1 MGKKKTSKLAS
12 MLRDRMDMEGL
23 SVRDAGN
30 LIGVSHS
37 TVARA
42 VNGEAV
48 EIETL
53 KKFCSFLGVP
63 VENMLDLKDDNNELL
78 NQILRVITIE
88 PELAEVFIEIGQALG
103 DNKLNKI
110 ILNEIAAFAHCR
122 YDYMRKEN
130 GQKGR

>member
-1 MGKKKTSKLAS
+1 MGNKKSSKLAN

-23 SVRDAGN
+23 SVRDAGK

-42 VNGEAV
+42 VNGEVV

-63 VENMLDLKDDNNELL
+63 VESMLDLKDDNDELL
-78 NQILRVITIE
+78 NQILRVISIE

-103 DNKLNKI
+103 DNKLDKI
-110 ILNEIAAFAHCR
+110 ILNEIAAFSHCR
-122 YDYMRKEN
+122 LDYLKKN
-130 GQKGR
+130 DK